1 MGGGVGRGVETGD
14 FELHLLCWL
23 QFCGVIQKIK
33 LLRKCLRLM
42 TSLLQYPRHSVI
54 STLCLYPLIGHQK
67 VVLGP
72 ISYLFNYLF

>member
-1 MGGGVGRGVETGD
+1 
-14 FELHLLCWL
+14 
-23 QFCGVIQKIK
+23 
-33 LLRKCLRLM
+33 LM